1 MEKIQIDKDCQ
12 FLKDIES
19 NSTAFSGTNKGIY
32 NLINTIGALKLWAK
46 WIKVNRHFRLKDV
59 KLYFGINGNAETLLY
74 KLRTINEVLTGKAT
88 DYK

>member
-1 MEKIQIDKDCQ
+1 MKRIQINDDCQ

-32 NLINTIGALKLWAK
+32 NLITTIGALKLWTK
-46 WIKVNRHFRLKDV
+46 GIKVNRNFRLKDV

-74 KLRTINEVLTGKAT
+74 KLRTINEVLLG
-88 DYK
+88 DL